1 MIIKSLELKNYR
13 NYDELSMNF
22 ASGTNLLY
30 GDNAQGKTNILESIY
45 LSATTKSH
53 RGNKDR
59 ELIKFEENEA
69 HIRIHFEK
77 QGIDHQLDMHL
88 KKNKAKGVAIDR
100 IPIRRSSDLLG
111 QIPVILFS
119 PEDLKIVKSGPS
131 ERRKFLDIE
140 LSQMERLYL
149 YQLTNY
155 NKILV
160 QRNNLLKQI
169 RFQNNLI
176 ETLEAWDIQLVKYG
190 SEVIKYREK
199 FIKHLG
205 EVCQKIHNKLTGGKE
220 KILLEYDRDVGY
232 DSYLTELAKK
242 RQKDLKYSTTTV
254 GPHRDDISFIVNGID
269 IRKYGSQGQQ
279 RTAALSLKLA
289 QIQLMR
295 EVMKEYE
302 FVLWVIGAKAEDR
315 GKFVYDLP
323 DNVVEVHEVFLD
335 DALRLSGERAQVSFT
350 EEELRSLRELV
361 NLGSPDWDVLFNLFH
376 TRGVHPLS
384 FLQSRE
390 FIDLFTQICMEE
402 YPYVAYADAFHTVR
416 SMLLPVLYL
425 MGCEVP
431 EAQIYHAIS
440 TGYGGLLACWGG
452 YQPCAGIAYGTWH
465 LYA

>member
-205 EVCQKIHNKLTGGKE
+205 E
-220 KILLEYDRDVGY
+220 
-232 DSYLTELAKK
+232 
-242 RQKDLKYSTTTV
+242 KDLKYSTTTV

-295 EVMKEYE
+295 EVMKESPI
-302 FVLWVIGAKAEDR
+302 L
-315 GKFVYDLP
+315 L
-323 DNVVEVHEVFLD
+323 LD
-335 DALRLSGERAQVSFT
+335 DVLS
-350 EEELRSLRELV
+350 ELDSNRKTYLLESIKDTQTIITCTGL
-361 NLGSPDWDVLFNLFH
+361 D
-376 TRGVHPLS
+376 
-384 FLQSRE
+384 E
-390 FIDLFTQICMEE
+390 FISKHLPIQRMFQIK
-402 YPYVAYADAFHTVR
+402 
-416 SMLLPVLYL
+416 
-425 MGCEVP
+425 
-431 EAQIYHAIS
+431 
-440 TGYGGLLACWGG
+440 
-452 YQPCAGIAYGTWH
+452 AGKIVKEN
-465 LYA
+465 

>member
-254 GPHRDDISFIVNGID
+254 GP
-269 IRKYGSQGQQ
+269 
-279 RTAALSLKLA
+279 
-289 QIQLMR
+289 QI
-295 EVMKEYE
+295 
-302 FVLWVIGAKAEDR
+302 G
-315 GKFVYDLP
+315 
-323 DNVVEVHEVFLD
+323 
-335 DALRLSGERAQVSFT
+335 RAHV
-350 EEELRSLRELV
+350 
-361 NLGSPDWDVLFNLFH
+361 
-376 TRGVHPLS
+376 
-384 FLQSRE
+384 
-390 FIDLFTQICMEE
+390 
-402 YPYVAYADAFHTVR
+402 
-416 SMLLPVLYL
+416 
-425 MGCEVP
+425 
-431 EAQIYHAIS
+431 
-440 TGYGGLLACWGG
+440 
-452 YQPCAGIAYGTWH
+452 
-465 LYA
+465 

>member
-254 GPHRDDISFIVNGID
+254 GPHRDDLLFSIGDVD

-279 RTAALSLKLA
+279 RTSALSLKLA
-289 QIQLMR
+289 EIELVRKSISDTPVLLLDDVLSELDSSRQNYLLNNISDTQTIITCTGLD
-295 EVMKEYE
+295 E
-302 FVLWVIGAKAEDR
+302 FVRNRFTVNRVFEVIAGH
-315 GKFVYDLP
+315 VY
-323 DNVVEVHEVFLD
+323 
-335 DALRLSGERAQVSFT
+335 ERS
-350 EEELRSLRELV
+350 
-361 NLGSPDWDVLFNLFH
+361 
-376 TRGVHPLS
+376 
-384 FLQSRE
+384 
-390 FIDLFTQICMEE
+390 I
-402 YPYVAYADAFHTVR
+402 
-416 SMLLPVLYL
+416 
-425 MGCEVP
+425 
-431 EAQIYHAIS
+431 
-440 TGYGGLLACWGG
+440 
-452 YQPCAGIAYGTWH
+452 
-465 LYA
+465 

>member
-13 NYDELSMNF
+13 NYDELSINF

-295 EVMKEYE
+295 EVMKESPI
-302 FVLWVIGAKAEDR
+302 L
-315 GKFVYDLP
+315 L
-323 DNVVEVHEVFLD
+323 LD
-335 DALRLSGERAQVSFT
+335 DVLS
-350 EEELRSLRELV
+350 ELDSNRKTYLLESIKDTQTIITCTGL
-361 NLGSPDWDVLFNLFH
+361 D
-376 TRGVHPLS
+376 
-384 FLQSRE
+384 E
-390 FIDLFTQICMEE
+390 FISKHLPIQRMFQIK
-402 YPYVAYADAFHTVR
+402 
-416 SMLLPVLYL
+416 
-425 MGCEVP
+425 
-431 EAQIYHAIS
+431 
-440 TGYGGLLACWGG
+440 
-452 YQPCAGIAYGTWH
+452 AGKIVKEN
-465 LYA
+465 